1 MPNLIID
8 NRHVEVPRGTT
19 VIDAAERLGIMIPR
33 FCYLKVLGAVGACRM
48 CAVMFEA
55 GPVKGL
61 QMSCMVQAA
70 DGMKVSTTH
79 PEAVAF
85 RRQIIEWLMIN
96 HPHDCPVC
104 DEGGHCLLQDETISG
119 GHSRRRFTGSKR
131 TYPDQDL
138 GPLVQHE
145 MNRCIQCYRC
155 VRFYQEYAGYRD
167 LGVMG
172 IASRIYYGRFSDGAL
187 ESPFSGNLIDICPT
201 GVYTDKPSRFLARR
215 WDLQRADSICL
226 HCSLGC
232 NTVAGA
238 HYRAVIRQESREN
251 SRVNG
256 SFICDRGRYGHAY
269 ANLAD
274 RPRQARLADQ
284 PAGWQEAAQEAAA
297 RLKRIAAAAGHSA
310 IAVLG
315 SARNSLETQIML
327 RYLSHHAQWRP
338 PQFFVN
344 ESEARTAAVVV
355 SRLDSRLAAGL
366 PDLEEADFL
375 VAVGVD
381 PVHDAPMLAMAMR
394 QAARQGA
401 KIVVLDPRPVELPFA
416 FELLSAAA
424 GELGTA
430 LAVLIK
436 TAVSLAGAAGGL
448 GAREKAFLAAL
459 PDGVPDERLQEKLL
473 EAGRRLADRQRPAVI
488 CGTAI
493 AGPEL
498 AGLAADLTLLLQAG
512 KAHSRLFYTLPGA
525 NAFGAGL
532 LQRGSRFFPSLL
544 RDIEKGE
551 VRALLVVENDLFFRY
566 PDQNRLR
573 SALGKLELLVV
584 LDYLAS
590 PTVQAAHI
598 FLPGAT
604 VFEAGGSFINNC
616 GLLQYAAPV
625 HEGGI
630 PLVQLNH
637 GSHPPRSYAPS
648 MAFAACPSA
657 YEALLL
663 LAGELA
669 IRPPTTDASPWSLLP
684 EDYPDRAQLLAHPYP
699 TDGLQLLPQLSEAD
713 PLQTSF
719 HPPAAGPA
727 QGALTVLLVERTFG
741 TEELS
746 CHSEPLRQLA
756 GQPLALLHS
765 ADAERAGVRDGDHL
779 QFAPGWK
786 KVDLQLRV
794 TNRMAPGQ
802 LIIPHHYAQGQAAS
816 RLPAVVSHEE
826 LQRLAE
832 QYSRSCA
839 MMEKV

>member
-1 MPNLIID
+1 MPELIID
-8 NRHVEVPRGTT
+8 NHHIQVPRGTT

-48 CAVMFEA
+48 CAVMFEE

-70 DGMKVSTTH
+70 DGMRVSTTH

-85 RRQIIEWLMIN
+85 RRQIIEWLMVN

-119 GHSRRRFTGSKR
+119 GHSRRRYTGAKR

-172 IASRIYYGRFSDGAL
+172 IASRVYYGRFSDGAL

-201 GVYTDKPSRFLARR
+201 GVYTDRPSRFLARR

-251 SRVNG
+251 GRVNG

-269 ANLAD
+269 VNLPD
-274 RPRQARLADQ
+274 RPRQSRMDGG
-284 PAGWQEAAQEAAA
+284 PAGWREAAREAAA

-338 PQFFVN
+338 PRFFVN
-344 ESEARTAAVVV
+344 ESEARSTAAVVA
-355 SRLDSRLAAGL
+355 RLDSRLAAGL

-375 VAVGVD
+375 LAAGVD
-381 PVHDAPMLAMAMR
+381 PVNDAPMLALAMR
-394 QAARQGA
+394 QAARKGA

-416 FELLSAAA
+416 FDLLSAGVGDLPA
-424 GELGTA
+424 A
-430 LAVLIK
+430 LAVLVK
-436 TAVSLAGAAGGL
+436 TAVSQAGTDGCEAQ
-448 GAREKAFLAAL
+448 EKAFFTAL
-459 PDGVPDERLQEKLL
+459 PDRVPDEKLQEQLRQ
-473 EAGRRLADRQRPAVI
+473 AGGWLAASLRPAII
-488 CGTAI
+488 CGSAI

-498 AGLAADLTLLLQAG
+498 AGLAADLALLLQAG
-512 KAHSRLFYTLPGA
+512 KAHSRLFYTLPGP

-532 LQRGSRFFPSLL
+532 LQRGSRYFPSLL
-544 RDIEKGE
+544 QDMEKGG
-551 VRALLVVENDLFFRY
+551 VRALLLVENDPFFRY
-566 PDQNRLR
+566 PDQDRLR
-573 SALGKLELLVV
+573 SALARLELLVV
-584 LDYLAS
+584 LDYLPSQAAR
-590 PTVQAAHI
+590 AAHI
-598 FLPGAT
+598 FLPSAT

-625 HEGGI
+625 HAGGI
-630 PLVQLNH
+630 PLAQVSG
-637 GSHPPRSYAPS
+637 GSHPPRAHAPAPGS
-648 MAFAACPSA
+648 EKCPSA
-657 YEALLL
+657 YEALLF
-663 LAGELA
+663 LANELA
-669 IRPPTTDASPWSLLP
+669 IRPPTMDASPWSLLP
-684 EDYPDRAQLLAHPYP
+684 EDFPGQAELLAHPYP
-699 TDGLQLLPQLSEAD
+699 TDGLQLLPRLSEAESLLTRVNL
-713 PLQTSF
+713 PT
-719 HPPAAGPA
+719 AGPA
-727 QGALTVLLVERTFG
+727 AEALTVLRVEQTFG
-741 TEELS
+741 SEELS
-746 CHSEPLRQLA
+746 CYAEPLRQLA
-756 GQPLALLHS
+756 GPPLALLHA
-765 ADAERAGVRDGDHL
+765 ADADRAGVREGEQL
-779 QFAPGWK
+779 RFEFGGE
-786 KVDLQLRV
+786 KVELALRV

-802 LIIPHHYAQGQAAS
+802 LIIPHHYALGQAAC
-816 RLPAVVSHEE
+816 RLPAVVTQAE
-826 LQRLAE
+826 LQGLTG
-832 QYSRSCA
+832 QYSPDLPQS
-839 MMEKV
+839 MTES